1 MHGKAGR
8 VLKKPLNLG
17 ILTNPQKVTHT
28 MLYLPENIIKPLQFI
43 ESGIIRE
50 FTISNLVTLVE
61 ARITKHLV
69 SKGD

>member
-1 MHGKAGR
+1 
-8 VLKKPLNLG
+8 
-17 ILTNPQKVTHT
+17 
-28 MLYLPENIIKPLQFI
+28 MLYLPENIIKLLQFI